1 MNSPSRGGGRRRVS
15 RQRTRP
21 AARRAR
27 RSRTASP
34 PASCS
39 SPRGARKKDE
49 PLDRAT
55 QLVGRIVDGGDGDWE
70 RATRDCGGGG
80 AKMYIYRVQRR
91 RAAKYL
97 PGVDVREC
105 RESRDTREPSTKEK
119 NIWRREHSRTGWMR
133 ALSRGRADILR
144 AAGPVLW
151 LWLGLLL
158 ARTRTRIPRTER
170 E

>member
-1 MNSPSRGGGRRRVS
+1 VVGGAYLGSGRARLHAEHGVVGRPPLLPPAHRRVVLE
-15 RQRTRP
+15 
-21 AARRAR
+21 
-27 RSRTASP
+27 
-34 PASCS
+34 
-39 SPRGARKKDE
+39 RKKDE